1 MAALTLEQIIDTDR
15 YPLLEPESPAYLEVV
30 EAARTQLRESGCA
43 LNKNFIRP
51 EALAVLGKEI
61 WDRKPQTHFSKQTMN
76 PYFHTEV
83 NPEYPLDHPVNT
95 FIERSSGFIPGDAW
109 DGSCATDVLFRAP
122 EVARFLA
129 DCLEI
134 PALHCYADPLA
145 GLTSNIL
152 DPGQQFTWHFDTNDF
167 AVTVLV
173 EEADQGGLFEFV
185 PAIRS
190 ADDEGFTAIGD
201 ILAGGTEGVVS
212 LDLAPSDLQIFRGRY
227 SLHRVTRVA
236 ADSKPR
242 HAAIFAY
249 TEQADVIGRV
259 DRTHQ
264 LFGRVLKE
272 HEDAEIE
279 RVRGDALLD

>member
-1 MAALTLEQIIDTDR
+1 M
-15 YPLLEPESPAYLEVV
+15 
-30 EAARTQLRESGCA
+30 
-43 LNKNFIRP
+43 
-51 EALAVLGKEI
+51 
-61 WDRKPQTHFSKQTMN
+61 
-76 PYFHTEV
+76 
-83 NPEYPLDHPVNT
+83 
-95 FIERSSGFIPGDAW
+95 
-109 DGSCATDVLFRAP
+109 
-122 EVARFLA
+122 
-129 DCLEI
+129 
-134 PALHCYADPLA
+134 
-145 GLTSNIL
+145 
-152 DPGQQFTWHFDTNDF
+152 
-167 AVTVLV
+167 
-173 EEADQGGLFEFV
+173 
-185 PAIRS
+185 
-190 ADDEGFTAIGD
+190 
-201 ILAGGTEGVVS
+201 VS